1 MDRTSLGNLKLPSS
15 VMGLGS
21 GGHSRLGQS
30 YGAAAEESEAIVG
43 RALEL
48 GVNHIDT
55 ATGYG
60 TEGIVGAAVRGSGVS
75 RSDLLIAS
83 KVSCHKDMVP
93 VPWADY
99 ERAVHASL
107 EATGLDYLDIYYVH
121 GLYAEHVGHALE
133 TILPGLQGLKE
144 QGLIRAAAISE
155 HFNTDP
161 SHQVLLDVVRTAP
174 ELVDVLMVGFN
185 ILNQSARRELLPLC
199 LEHGIGVTCMFAVRN
214 AFSNPAVLARIVRDL
229 IAAGEVDTAEVDVDR
244 PLDFV
249 LRQGDA
255 ATLTEAAYRF
265 CRWEPGI
272 NVVLSGTGRMEH
284 LEANAACLRRPALP
298 SATAERLRRI
308 FRRVDSVSGQ
318 DRPYRKA

>member
-1 MDRTSLGNLKLPSS
+1 MDRISLGNLKLPSS
-15 VMGLGS
+15 VMGLGC
-21 GGHSRLGQS
+21 GGHSRIGQS
-30 YGAAAEESEAIVG
+30 YGATPEESAAIVG

-55 ATGYG
+55 ASGYG
-60 TEGIVGAAVRGSGVS
+60 TEEIVGMAVRECGMP

-83 KVSCHKDMVP
+83 KGSCHKDMVP

-121 GLYAEHVGHALE
+121 GLYAEHAHHALDV
-133 TILPGLQGLKE
+133 ILPGLQRLKE

-161 SHQVLLDVVRTAP
+161 SHRVLVDVLRTAP

-229 IAAGEVDTAEVDVDR
+229 IAAGEVEAAEVEVDR

-272 NVVLSGTGRMEH
+272 DVVLSGTGRTEH

-318 DRPYRKA
+318 DRPYRKG

>member
-15 VMGLGS
+15 VMGLGC
-21 GGHSRLGQS
+21 GGHSRIGQS
-30 YGAAAEESEAIVG
+30 YGATPEESAVIVG

-48 GVNHIDT
+48 GINHIDT
-55 ATGYG
+55 ASGYG
-60 TEGIVGAAVRGSGVS
+60 TEKIVGMAVQESDMP

-83 KVSCHKDMVP
+83 KASCHREMAP
-93 VPWADY
+93 IPWADY
-99 ERAVHASL
+99 ERSVHASL

-121 GLYAEHVGHALE
+121 GLYAEHAHHALDV
-133 TILPGLQGLKE
+133 ILPGLQRLKE

-161 SHQVLLDVVRTAP
+161 SHRVLVDVLRTAP

-185 ILNQSARRELLPLC
+185 ILNQSARRDLLPLC

-214 AFSNPAVLARIVRDL
+214 AFSNPAVLVRIVRDL
-229 IAAGEVDTAEVDVDR
+229 IDAGEVDAADVDVDR

-249 LRQGDA
+249 LSQGDA
-255 ATLTEAAYRF
+255 ATITEAAYRF

-272 NVVLSGTGRMEH
+272 DVVLSGTGKTEH
-284 LEANAACLRRPALP
+284 LEANAACLQRPALP
-298 SATAERLRRI
+298 TATTERLRRI

-318 DRPYRKA
+318 DRPYRKT

>member
-1 MDRTSLGNLKLPSS
+1 MDRTSLGNLQLPSS

-30 YGAAAEESEAIVG
+30 YGATAEESAAIVG

-48 GVNHIDT
+48 GINHIDT
-55 ATGYG
+55 ATGYR
-60 TEGIVGAAVRGSGVS
+60 TEEIVGMAVRAGGMP

-83 KVSCHKDMVP
+83 KASCHKEMAP

-121 GLYAEHVGHALE
+121 GLYSEHAGHALDV
-133 TILPGLQGLKE
+133 ILPGLQRLKE

-161 SHQVLLDVVRTAP
+161 SHQVLVEVVRTAP

-199 LEHGIGVTCMFAVRN
+199 LEHDIGVTCMFAVRN

-229 IAAGEVDTAEVDVDR
+229 IAAGEVDAAAVDADR

-255 ATLTEAAYRF
+255 ETITEAAYRF

-272 NVVLSGTGRMEH
+272 DVVLSGTGRAEH

-298 SATAERLRRI
+298 SAATERLRHI

-318 DRPYRKA
+318 DRPYRKT

>member
-1 MDRTSLGNLKLPSS
+1 MDQTSLGNLKPSSS

-30 YGAAAEESEAIVG
+30 YGATAEESAAIVG

-60 TEGIVGAAVRGSGVS
+60 TEGIVGAAVRGSGLS
-75 RSDLLIAS
+75 RSDLLVAS
-83 KVSCHKDMVP
+83 KASCHKEMAP
-93 VPWADY
+93 LPWADY

-121 GLYAEHVGHALE
+121 GLYAEHVGHALDV
-133 TILPGLQGLKE
+133 ILPGLQRLKE

-161 SHQVLLDVVRTAP
+161 SHQVLLEVVRTAP
-174 ELVDVLMVGFN
+174 ELVDVFMVGFN
-185 ILNQSARRELLPLC
+185 ILNQSARRDLLPLC
-199 LEHGIGVTCMFAVRN
+199 LEHGIGTTCMFAVRN

-229 IAAGEVDTAEVDVDR
+229 IAAGEVEAADVDADR

-249 LRQGDA
+249 LQQGEA
-255 ATLTEAAYRF
+255 ATMTEAAYRF

-272 NVVLSGTGRMEH
+272 DVVLSGTGKTEH
-284 LEANAACLRRPALP
+284 LEANAACLRQPVLP
-298 SATAERLRRI
+298 SATTARLQRI

>member
-30 YGAAAEESEAIVG
+30 YGATAEESAAIVG

-48 GVNHIDT
+48 GINHIDT

-60 TEGIVGAAVRGSGVS
+60 TEGIVGAAVRGSGVA
-75 RSDLLIAS
+75 RSDLLVAS
-83 KVSCHKDMVP
+83 KASCHHEMAP
-93 VPWADY
+93 LPWADY

-161 SHQVLLDVVRTAP
+161 SHQVLQEVVQTAP

-214 AFSNPAVLARIVRDL
+214 AFSNPAVLVRIVRDL
-229 IAAGEVDTAEVDVDR
+229 IAAGEVDAADVAAGQ
-244 PLDFV
+244 PLDFI

-255 ATLTEAAYRF
+255 GTITEAAYRF

-272 NVVLSGTGRMEH
+272 DVVLSGTGKAAH
-284 LEANAACLRRPALP
+284 LEANAACLRQPPL
-298 SATAERLRRI
+298 SAATTERLRRI

-318 DRPYRKA
+318 DRPYRKT